1 MTLAG
6 RTAILSYRQPLALAP
21 LLTFLEQRAVAGIEQ
36 ARNDTYKRSV
46 SLTHGWAIV
55 ELRGEADHVSCRLE
69 LEDVRDRALAV
80 SRCRRLLDLD
90 ADPHTIES
98 ALARDGLLRPVVAR
112 RPGLRVPG
120 TLDPE
125 ELAIRAVLG
134 QQVSVAAARTS
145 AARLVVAYGRRLVE
159 SRGAIT
165 HLWPSMEVLAGSD
178 LQELKVPRTRRNTV
192 RNLAGALADGSLRLD
207 EGAEGNE
214 IRERLLGLVHR
225 DAGSQGTRRI
235 HGYRPWS
242 KARRRGFG
250 APCGTKSTREVFAAV
265 AAVAFVR
272 GSVPVGRRRIQE
284 GRIAERAP
292 FITAGASLAYEE

>member
-36 ARNDTYKRSV
+36 ARDATYKRSV

-98 ALARDGLLRPVVAR
+98 ALARDDRLRPVVAR

-165 HLWPSMEVLAGSD
+165 HMWPSMEVLAGSD
-178 LQELKVPRTRRNTV
+178 LQELKVPRTRRDTV

-214 IRERLLGLVHR
+214 IRERLLGLAGIGPWTASYIAMR
-225 DAGSQGTRRI
+225 ALKEPDAFMATDLGVKRGAVALGLPAEPRALERYSQRW
-235 HGYRPWS
+235 RPWRS
-242 KARRRGFG
+242 YA
-250 APCGTKSTREVFAAV
+250 VQYLWAA
-265 AAVAFVR
+265 
-272 GSVPVGRRRIQE
+272 
-284 GRIAERAP
+284 AELKRA
-292 FITAGASLAYEE
+292 E

>member
-1 MTLAG
+1 MTVAG

-36 ARNDTYKRSV
+36 ARNYTYKRSI

-98 ALARDGLLRPVVAR
+98 ALARDDRLRPVVAR

-165 HLWPSMEVLAGSD
+165 HMWPSMEVLAGSD
-178 LQELKVPRTRRNTV
+178 LQELKVPRTRRDTV

-214 IRERLLGLVHR
+214 IRERLLGLAGIGPWTASYIAMR
-225 DAGSQGTRRI
+225 ALKEPDAFMATDLGVKRGAVALGLPAEPRALESYSQRW
-235 HGYRPWS
+235 RPWRS
-242 KARRRGFG
+242 YAVQYLWA
-250 APCGTKSTREVFAAV
+250 APELK
-265 AAVAFVR
+265 
-272 GSVPVGRRRIQE
+272 
-284 GRIAERAP
+284 RA
-292 FITAGASLAYEE
+292 G

>member
-36 ARNDTYKRSV
+36 ARDATYKRSV

-69 LEDVRDRALAV
+69 LEDVRDRASAV

-98 ALARDGLLRPVVAR
+98 VLARDSRLRPVVAR

-145 AARLVVAYGRRLVE
+145 AARLVVAYGRRLLE
-159 SRGAIT
+159 CRGAIT

-178 LQELKVPRTRRNTV
+178 LQELKVPRTRRDTV

-214 IRERLLGLVHR
+214 IRERLLGLAGIGPWTASYIAMR
-225 DAGSQGTRRI
+225 ALKEPDAFMATDLGVKRGAVALGLPAEPRALERYSQRW
-235 HGYRPWS
+235 RPWRS
-242 KARRRGFG
+242 YA
-250 APCGTKSTREVFAAV
+250 VQYLWAA
-265 AAVAFVR
+265 
-272 GSVPVGRRRIQE
+272 
-284 GRIAERAP
+284 AELKRA
-292 FITAGASLAYEE
+292 G